1 MADTT
6 TEHVVRISADTEGVT
21 ESLDRASDSMSKLES
36 IAKRVSEKISAFW
49 SSTAEDIT
57 ESTNTLTSDLEQVG
71 KIKFDDKSLKALQ
84 SEVDRTAKK
93 LDTLY
98 ARSDKMQALGTDTAS
113 KSFLSLQYDIDITR
127 DKLTGLNTELSEKL
141 NTAIASTAEAMKQLE
156 QVKTPTP
163 EFQELEKS
171 LEKAESHLFKLYDK
185 QDKMNEMSDVGV
197 RITASAYHNLQYEIG
212 NAEAEVERLEKQME
226 SMKSR
231 GTAYIAPVNTS
242 AYTDAAARLEDYQ
255 ARLDSV
261 EQRTAYD
268 FERMSSEANTSASVI
283 KAAMS
288 KVASVF
294 GSVANAVKKSVSH
307 FQKMVKQSLNMDKAA
322 KKLTK
327 TLTSVFT
334 MLKKRIKRKIMSA
347 IFSDITYGFNQL
359 AKQSPRFNKAFSEM
373 LDSAKALGVQM
384 VAAIEPIVSKLG
396 PYISAI
402 TDELTKG
409 AAAVAQFVAKLA
421 GDSTFFKAT
430 KGQSN
435 YAKSLE
441 NTESKTKKATAAT
454 NKLKSAVL
462 GFDQLNKL
470 QDNDSSSIG
479 IDKPTLD
486 AAMTESTALNAI
498 AENIHDAYEKG
509 DFVGVGKGLAE
520 GIGAITQALAGM
532 FGWSQNKD
540 AITGVLTDI
549 SDVINGFSQGLI
561 ENGYQIGVNIA
572 DIGNT
577 LVNGAAVLMEKISSL
592 DLGAGIGQVL
602 KGTIEGFDWSTLG
615 ADIVNGIEFALDFV
629 TGVMNSGFLESLG
642 TALSDAFKGMI
653 EALDPEKWANALT
666 SVVNSIFGFFA
677 SIDVTQED
685 FKTLGDKIV
694 EFILTALNGLDWQ
707 KIQDGIGNIL
717 SILINAVAGLLRSL
731 CEAIFSVDT
740 WVSIGKAIYNAV
752 MTVFV
757 TVVNGIIDAFNAVI
771 ETINSIG
778 SFQAPD
784 FGFGD
789 FRGQTVEFVHIDY
802 VPKLEAP
809 RLAGGGI
816 IKGDGQVFIANEAGP
831 ELVGVDGRGNSAV
844 MNNDQLIQ
852 AVSQGV
858 RAAVV
863 EAGTI
868 IADRLAASG
877 SDGGD
882 VVIDIDS
889 VELARAVNRGNK
901 KIGRRS
907 NHTVAFG

>member
-21 ESLDRASDSMSKLES
+21 ESLDRASESMSKLES
-36 IAKRVSEKISAFW
+36 IAKRVSEKISTFW
-49 SSTAEDIT
+49 NTTAEDIT
-57 ESTNTLTSDLEQVG
+57 ESTNTLTSELEQVG
-71 KIKFDDKSLKALQ
+71 KIKFDDKPLKALQ
-84 SEVDRTAKK
+84 TEVNRTAKK

-98 ARSDKMQALGTDTAS
+98 ARSDKMHALGTDTAS
-113 KSFLSLQYDIDITR
+113 KSFISLQYDIDVTR
-127 DKLTGLNTELSEKL
+127 DKLIDLNAELSEKL
-141 NTAIASTAEAMKQLE
+141 NTAITSTTEAMKQLE
-156 QVKTPTP
+156 QIKTPTP

-185 QDKMNEMSDVGV
+185 QDKQSEMAAAGV
-197 RITASAYHNLQYEIG
+197 RLTATAYNNLQYEIS
-212 NAEAEVERLEKQME
+212 NAEAEVERLERQME
-226 SMKSR
+226 GMKSR
-231 GTAYIAPVNTS
+231 GTAYIAPVNTT
-242 AYTDAAARLEDYQ
+242 AYMDAAAHLEDYQ

-261 EQRTAYD
+261 EQRTASD
-268 FERMSSEANTSASVI
+268 FERMSAEASTGANMI

-288 KVASVF
+288 TVSGVFDSVTN
-294 GSVANAVKKSVSH
+294 SVKKSINN
-307 FQKMVKQSLNMDKAA
+307 FQKFVKHTFNMDKAA

-334 MLKKRIKRKIMSA
+334 MLKSRLKRKAMSA
-347 IFSDITYGFNQL
+347 IFSDMTYGFNEL
-359 AKQSPRFNKAFSEM
+359 AKNSPRFNEAVSGM

-396 PYISAI
+396 PYISI
-402 TDELTKG
+402 IIDEMTKG
-409 AAAVAQFVAKLA
+409 AAAISQFVSKLA
-421 GDSTFFKAT
+421 GDNTFFKAT
-430 KGQSN
+430 KGQSD
-435 YAKSLE
+435 YAKSLA

-470 QDNDSSSIG
+470 QDDDSGVIG

-486 AAMTESTALNAI
+486 KAMTESTALNDI

-509 DFVGVGKGLAE
+509 DFAGVGKGLAD
-520 GIGAITQALAGM
+520 GIGAITQSLAGM

-540 AITGVLTDI
+540 VITGVLTDI

-561 ENGYQIGVNIA
+561 ENGHQIGANIA
-572 DIGNT
+572 DIGNVI
-577 LVNGAAVLMEKISSL
+577 VNGAAVLMERVSAL

-602 KGTIEGFDWSTLG
+602 KGTIDGFNWSTLG

-629 TGVMNSGFLESLG
+629 TGIMDSGFLESLG

-666 SVVNSIFGFFA
+666 SVVNAIFGFFA

-685 FKTLGDKIV
+685 FETLGNKIV
-694 EFILTALNGLDWQ
+694 EFILTALDGLNWQ
-707 KIQDGIGNIL
+707 KIQDGLGNIL
-717 SILINAVAGLLRSL
+717 SVLINAVAGLLKSL
-731 CEAIFSVDT
+731 CEAVFSVDT
-740 WVSIGKAIYNAV
+740 WVTIGRTIYNAV

-757 TVVNGIIDAFNAVI
+757 TVINGIIDAFNAVI

-784 FGFGD
+784 LGFGD

-809 RLAGGGI
+809 RLASGGI
-816 IKGDGQVFIANEAGP
+816 IKGDGQLFIANEAGP
-831 ELVGVDGRGNSAV
+831 ELVGVDGKGNSAV

-877 SDGGD
+877 GDGGD
-882 VVIDIDS
+882 IVIDVDS